1 MEMFSMRQITDCLTV
16 PVTHTAD
23 TLKYLE
29 RSKNYRQEMLDIGM
43 TWVWILIEA
52 KLPHLGLSLV
62 GMTLMEHTADTLE

>member
-29 RSKNYRQEMLDIGM
+29 HSKNYRQEMLDTGM
-43 TWVWILIEA
+43 DWLWILIEA
-52 KLPHLGLSLV
+52 KLRHLVLSLV
-62 GMTLMEHTADTLE
+62 GMTLTGHIVGTLE